1 MSFKKSKPYY
11 NTPLNISNTVDLPS
25 NLLQSR
31 RQPRPSETA
40 APGQHRTLNVT
51 PRESET
57 APRARKE
64 PVMVIEEKNKSR
76 RSVLYK
82 RLTDIKSQNEEL
94 ERYSY
99 SKLLSKMVII
109 DPAASNYN
117 TLDLENDNLRT
128 ISEYSCLRGKLLN
141 MDCEEELETKPRRER
156 AASNCNDYSNRTT
169 RIFKRFYKGASG

>member
-1 MSFKKSKPYY
+1 
-11 NTPLNISNTVDLPS
+11 
-25 NLLQSR
+25 
-31 RQPRPSETA
+31 
-40 APGQHRTLNVT
+40 
-51 PRESET
+51 
-57 APRARKE
+57 
-64 PVMVIEEKNKSR
+64 
-76 RSVLYK
+76 VLYK